1 MDEMLAS
8 SLLHMSPPSMMNHG
22 HGLLASFF
30 TLALCGTGLAGWLVF
45 GRTRR
50 LGHVAP
56 APGTTGRDEAGQG
69 IQEQDR
75 LIEQNSGAGLESTED
90 PYARPTLNVIH
101 PWLLEVNLL
110 RGLRHE
116 NIITLVPAST
126 HGSEFVYE
134 HAENGSLDQWLHPPP
149 LSEAGERRPL
159 PPLTWPTRRA
169 IAIGVAGGLSYL
181 HEQCIVHHNINSSN
195 VLLDRAFK
203 PKITGF
209 SHAQKINIAGS
220 DDGDEQ
226 PPPTFQ
232 PLTGNFGY
240 AAPDYVT
247 MIGELTEMV
256 DVYSFGVVLLELV
269 TGRAAIEFAITDDG
283 GGVPCRSWPRVWHL
297 PAWAHDVMNNRGF
310 SSNVVD
316 VGIPD
321 KAWYMREMEAAFKLA
336 VDCTIR
342 QAHLRPS
349 MERVLK
355 RLRNHGSTLSW
366 IKSRLR
372 CCLL

>member
-8 SLLHMSPPSMMNHG
+8 SLLHTEPPWMMNHAD
-22 HGLLASFF
+22 GLLTSFV
-30 TLALCGTGLAGWLVF
+30 TLALCGTGLAGWLLF
-45 GRTRR
+45 GRTWR

-56 APGTTGRDEAGQG
+56 APGTSCDEAGQG

-90 PYARPTLNVIH
+90 PYASPTLNVIH

-110 RGLRHE
+110 RDLRHE

-126 HGSEFVYE
+126 PGSEFVYE
-134 HAENGSLDQWLHPPP
+134 HAENGTLDKWLHRPRPP
-149 LSEAGERRPL
+149 LN
-159 PPLTWPTRRA
+159 WPMRRA

-181 HEQCIVHHNINSSN
+181 HKQCIVHHNINSSN

-203 PKITGF
+203 PKIAGF
-209 SHAQKINIAGS
+209 GHAQKINIAGS

-256 DVYSFGVVLLELV
+256 DVYSLGVVLLELV
-269 TGRAAIEFAITDDG
+269 TGRAAVEFAITDDG
-283 GGVPCRSWPRVWHL
+283 GRGPWIFLIFYLSLSLPLLLPGRS
-297 PAWAHDVMNNRGF
+297 RG
-310 SSNVVD
+310 
-316 VGIPD
+316 
-321 KAWYMREMEAAFKLA
+321 
-336 VDCTIR
+336 
-342 QAHLRPS
+342 
-349 MERVLK
+349 
-355 RLRNHGSTLSW
+355 RLRRP
-366 IKSRLR
+366 KP
-372 CCLL
+372 

>member
-1 MDEMLAS
+1 MIETKHTLSISQSAHQFICLRPSAHIWLCKSPDVPGRPDRRPQMLAS
-8 SLLHMSPPSMMNHG
+8 SLLHTEPPWMMNHAD
-22 HGLLASFF
+22 GLLTSFV
-30 TLALCGTGLAGWLVF
+30 TLALCGTGLAGWLLF
-45 GRTRR
+45 GRTWR

-56 APGTTGRDEAGQG
+56 APGTSCDEAGQG

-90 PYARPTLNVIH
+90 PYASPTLNVIH

-110 RGLRHE
+110 RDLRHE

-126 HGSEFVYE
+126 PGSEFVYE
-134 HAENGSLDQWLHPPP
+134 HAENGTLDKWLHRPRPP
-149 LSEAGERRPL
+149 LN
-159 PPLTWPTRRA
+159 WPMRRA

-181 HEQCIVHHNINSSN
+181 HKQCIVHHNINSSN

-203 PKITGF
+203 PKIAGF
-209 SHAQKINIAGS
+209 GHAQKINIAGS

-256 DVYSFGVVLLELV
+256 DVYSLGVVLLELV
-269 TGRAAIEFAITDDG
+269 TGRAAVEFAITDDG
-283 GGVPCRSWPRVWHL
+283 GRGPWIFLIFYLSLSLPLLLPGRS
-297 PAWAHDVMNNRGF
+297 RG
-310 SSNVVD
+310 
-316 VGIPD
+316 
-321 KAWYMREMEAAFKLA
+321 
-336 VDCTIR
+336 
-342 QAHLRPS
+342 
-349 MERVLK
+349 
-355 RLRNHGSTLSW
+355 RLRRP
-366 IKSRLR
+366 KP
-372 CCLL
+372 

>member
-69 IQEQDR
+69 IQEQDC
-75 LIEQNSGAGLESTED
+75 LIQQNSGAGLESTED
-90 PYARPTLNVIH
+90 PYAPPTLNVIH
-101 PWLLEVNLL
+101 PWLLEVNLV

-116 NIITLVPAST
+116 NIITLVPPST
-126 HGSEFVYE
+126 PGSEFVYE
-134 HAENGSLDQWLHPPP
+134 HAENASLDKWLHPHP
-149 LSEAGERRPL
+149 LPETGERRPRS
-159 PPLTWPTRRA
+159 PLTWPTRRA

-181 HEQCIVHHNINSSN
+181 HEQCIIHHNINSSN
-195 VLLDRAFK
+195 VLLDRVFK

-209 SHAQKINIAGS
+209 GHAQTINIES
-220 DDGDEQ
+220 S
-226 PPPTFQ
+226 TFQ

-269 TGRAAIEFAITDDG
+269 TGRAAVEFAISDDG
-283 GGVPCRSWPRVWHL
+283 GGVASGRRPWPRVWHL
-297 PAWAHDVMNNRGF
+297 PAWAHDVMNRGGF
-310 SSNVVD
+310 SSSVVD
-316 VGIPD
+316 MAIPN